1 MSNEKT
7 TPMQNNRMPFL
18 DLRQSKCPLNFV
30 QTKLALEKLPEGGQ
44 LEVWIQLGGESAL
57 NIPKSLSQEGHLV
70 LRQERD
76 EPAGYE
82 RLWIQKGRATEN
94 SVVEER

>member
-7 TPMQNNRMPFL
+7 TPMQNDMPFL

-44 LEVWIQLGGESAL
+44 LEVWIQLDGESAI

-70 LRQERD
+70 LRQERN

-82 RLWIQKGRATEN
+82 RLWIQKGQPAGN
-94 SVVEER
+94 SV